1 MKLKLWKK
9 QSAPNASKKIFFLH
23 VPKCGGTSCRT
34 AIGNAFDLPIGSSDE
49 SFHLDAAATVSAA
62 ETLEKPIIQLNRELL
77 NYCMAHK
84 SYRYI
89 SGHFAYSEK
98 AMQTYGANWQYIT
111 LLRDPVAKWFSQY
124 FYNRHKNS
132 GHYRLNCDLETFLE
146 TDNAIKLGSNYIHLL
161 ADGVSSEEA
170 ATDEAINRAIEN
182 LNKFALVGLL
192 EHLDWFCQDFQTIF
206 GTELK
211 LKKLNKNPLPETQR
225 KQQIT
230 DDIRS
235 RVWEICQ
242 PNMRLYEAA
251 TKIVAARREQA
262 A

>member
-1 MKLKLWKK
+1 MNLKLWKK
-9 QSAPNASKKIFFLH
+9 QPAPKSYKKVFYLH

-34 AIGNAFDLPIGSSDE
+34 AIGNAFDLPDASGNE
-49 SFHLDAAATVSAA
+49 SFHLDVRATISAA
-62 ETLEKPIIQLNRELL
+62 QSLGKPDIQFNRELL

-98 AMQTYGANWQYIT
+98 AMQTFGADWHYIT
-111 LLRDPVAKWFSQY
+111 LLRDPVGKWFSQY
-124 FYNRHKNS
+124 FYNRYKNND
-132 GHYRLNCDLETFLE
+132 HYKIDCDLATFLE
-146 TDNAIKLGSNYIHLL
+146 TDNAINLGRNYICLL
-161 ADGVSSEEA
+161 ADGVSNEEA
-170 ATDEAINRAIEN
+170 ATDEAIDRAIEN

-251 TKIVAARREQA
+251 TKIVAARRQQA